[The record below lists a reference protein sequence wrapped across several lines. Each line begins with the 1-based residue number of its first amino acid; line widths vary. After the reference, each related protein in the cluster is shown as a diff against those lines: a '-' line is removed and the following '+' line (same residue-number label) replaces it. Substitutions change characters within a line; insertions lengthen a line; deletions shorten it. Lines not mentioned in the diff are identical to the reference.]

1 MVDNGTEDG
10 TNIHNVGALCQTQG
24 KKFIPASFYQVNV
37 IILTTEK
44 SRGVIWLQRMET
56 AGTMCDSNLAA
67 DAIYMNESPSTL

>member
-1 MVDNGTEDG
+1 MADNGTEDG

-44 SRGVIWLQRMET
+44 SREG
-56 AGTMCDSNLAA
+56 NLITK
-67 DAIYMNESPSTL
+67 DGNSRNNVRQQSGSRRYLHT